1 MLILCARLESNKF
14 KELAANAAN
23 TTIMNQPTILVVDD
37 DDDIRFALTLLL
49 EQAGYRVVEAD
60 GPVQCMQL
68 LSRLTPALVLLDMNF
83 TRDTTSGKEGLALLA
98 QINPLN
104 IPVILMTAWANIEL
118 AVTGLQNGARDFI
131 EKPWR
136 KEKLLSQIANHIKSV
151 TAKPV
156 DTSWIAQSS
165 AMQSL
170 ETLIKQLAPTDAN
183 LLILGE
189 NGTGKSQLA
198 KRIHLLSGRC
208 EAPLISLN
216 MGALA
221 ESLFESELFGH
232 HKGAFTD
239 AKQDRLGAFSR
250 AKNGTLFMDE
260 IGTLPFHLQPKLL
273 QVLETGEFTPLGA
286 NASENINVRLIAAT
300 NQDLASAITNG
311 QFRQDLYYR
320 LNTFVIRLPAL
331 RERKDDISALCEH
344 FINQFAAKYNKPILP
359 LSANARELLKN
370 HPWPGNI
377 RELSHVIE
385 RAVLICNGEAIEISH
400 IMLDYQTTQSQSIPA
415 LTLEELEKQRI
426 VEVLQQ
432 HNQQITAAAKS
443 LGISRNALYRR
454 MEKYQLEGLDESL

>member
-1 MLILCARLESNKF
+1 
-14 KELAANAAN
+14 
-23 TTIMNQPTILVVDD
+23 
-37 DDDIRFALTLLL
+37 
-49 EQAGYRVVEAD
+49 
-60 GPVQCMQL
+60 
-68 LSRLTPALVLLDMNF
+68 
-83 TRDTTSGKEGLALLA
+83 
-98 QINPLN
+98 
-104 IPVILMTAWANIEL
+104 MTAWANIEL
-118 AVTGLQNGARDFI
+118 AVSGLQNGAKDFI

-136 KEKLLSQIANHIKSV
+136 KEKLLSQIANHIKPI
-151 TAKPV
+151 TTKPV
-156 DTSWIAQSS
+156 DNNWIAQSS

-170 ETLIKQLAPTDAN
+170 DTLIKQLAPTDAN

-198 KRIHLLSGRC
+198 QRIHQLSGRC
-208 EAPLISLN
+208 EAPLVSLN

-239 AKQDRLGAFSR
+239 AKQDRIGAFSR

-286 NASENINVRLIAAT
+286 NASEQVDVRLIAAT

-331 RERKDDISALCEH
+331 RERKDDIEPLSEY
-344 FINQFAAKYNKPILP
+344 FIKQFAAKYNKPKLL
-359 LSANARELLKN
+359 LSSSASEILKN
-370 HPWPGNI
+370 HVWPGNI
-377 RELSHVIE
+377 RELSHVME
-385 RAVLICNGEAIEISH
+385 RAVLICSSETIEVSH
-400 IMLDYQTTQSQSIPA
+400 IMLDNQATQSQSIPA

-454 MEKYQLEGLDESL
+454 MEKYQLEGQDESF

>member
-1 MLILCARLESNKF
+1 MS
-14 KELAANAAN
+14 
-23 TTIMNQPTILVVDD
+23 QHTILVVDD
-37 DDDIRFALTLLL
+37 DDDIRFALCILL

-60 GPVQCMQL
+60 GPSQCMQL
-68 LSRLTPALVLLDMNF
+68 LGRLTPALVLLDMNF
-83 TRDTTSGKEGLALLA
+83 TRDTTSGKEGLALLE
-98 QINPLN
+98 QITPLD
-104 IPVILMTAWANIEL
+104 IPVMLMTAWANIEL
-118 AVTGLQNGARDFI
+118 AVTGLQNGAKDFI

-136 KEKLLSQIANHIKSV
+136 KEKLLSQIDNHIKPLTKVLPQS
-151 TAKPV
+151 
-156 DTSWIAQSS
+156 DWIAQSS

-170 ETLIKQLAPTDAN
+170 DILIKQLAPTDAN

-198 KRIHLLSGRC
+198 KRIHQLSTRN
-208 EAPLISLN
+208 EAALVSLN
-216 MGALA
+216 MGAIA

-232 HKGAFTD
+232 RKGAFTD
-239 AKQDRLGAFSR
+239 AKQDRTGAFSR

-260 IGTLPFHLQPKLL
+260 IGTLPIHLQPKLL

-286 NASENINVRLIAAT
+286 NASEQVNVRLIAAT
-300 NQDLASAITNG
+300 NQDLSKAIADG

-331 RERKDDISALCEH
+331 RERKDDILPLATH
-344 FINQFAAKYNKPILP
+344 FINHFAAKYNKPP
-359 LSANARELLKN
+359 CTLSQNVEELLCS
-370 HPWPGNI
+370 HSWPGNI

-385 RAVLICNGEAIEISH
+385 RAMLICTESVIELVH
-400 IMLDYQTTQSQSIPA
+400 IMLDSQASPSQSIPK

-426 VEVLQQ
+426 TDVLQQ

-454 MEKYQLEGLDESL
+454 MEKYQLEGFDE

>member
-1 MLILCARLESNKF
+1 MAV
-14 KELAANAAN
+14 NAAI
-23 TTIMNQPTILVVDD
+23 TTSMSQPTILVVDD
-37 DDDIRFALTLLL
+37 DDDIRFALSLLL

-60 GPVQCMQL
+60 GPTQCMQL
-68 LSRLTPALVLLDMNF
+68 LCRLTPALVLLDMNF
-83 TRDTTSGKEGLALLA
+83 TRDTTSGKEGLALLE
-98 QINPLN
+98 QITPLG
-104 IPVILMTAWANIEL
+104 IPVMLMTAWANIEL
-118 AVTGLQNGARDFI
+118 AVTGLQRGAKNFI

-136 KEKLLSQIANHIKSV
+136 KEKLLSQIANHIKPIA
-151 TAKPV
+151 TRPTQN
-156 DTSWIAQSS
+156 DWIACSN

-170 ETLIKQLAPTDAN
+170 DTLIKQLAPTDAN

-198 KRIHLLSGRC
+198 KRIHQLSAHN
-208 EAPLISLN
+208 EAPLVSLN
-216 MGALA
+216 MGAIA

-239 AKQDRLGAFSR
+239 AKQDRTGAFSR

-286 NASENINVRLIAAT
+286 NASELANVRLIAAT

-331 RERKDDISALCEH
+331 RERKDDILPLATH
-344 FINQFAAKYNKPILP
+344 FINQFADKYNKSACT
-359 LSANARELLKN
+359 LSQSVQELLCN
-370 HPWPGNI
+370 HSWPGNI

-385 RAVLICNGEAIEISH
+385 RAMLICTGNAIELAH
-400 IMLDYQTTQSQSIPA
+400 IMLDNQTSPSQSIPQ

-426 VEVLQQ
+426 TEVLRQ

-454 MEKYQLEGLDESL
+454 MEKYQLEGFDE

>member
-1 MLILCARLESNKF
+1 M
-14 KELAANAAN
+14 AAYAAI
-23 TTIMNQPTILVVDD
+23 TTTMTPHTILVVDD
-37 DDDIRFALTLLL
+37 DDDIRFALSLLL

-60 GPVQCMQL
+60 GPSQCMQL
-68 LSRLTPALVLLDMNF
+68 LCRLTPALVLLDMNF
-83 TRDTTSGKEGLALLA
+83 TRDTTSGKEGLALLE
-98 QINPLN
+98 QITPLD
-104 IPVILMTAWANIEL
+104 IPVMLMTAWANIEL
-118 AVTGLQNGARDFI
+118 AVTGLQTGAKDFI

-136 KEKLLSQIANHIKSV
+136 KEKLLSQIANHIKPITTQPTQS
-151 TAKPV
+151 
-156 DTSWIAQSS
+156 DWIAYSS

-170 ETLIKQLAPTDAN
+170 NTLITQLAPTDAN

-198 KRIHLLSGRC
+198 KRIHQLSARS
-208 EAPLISLN
+208 EAPFVSLN
-216 MGALA
+216 MGAVA

-239 AKQDRLGAFSR
+239 AKQDRTGAFSR

-286 NASENINVRLIAAT
+286 NNSEQVNVRLIAAT
-300 NQDLASAITNG
+300 NQDLASAIKNG

-320 LNTFVIRLPAL
+320 LNTFVITLPAL
-331 RERKDDISALCEH
+331 RERKDDILPLAAH
-344 FINQFAAKYNKPILP
+344 FINQFAGKYNKSPCT
-359 LSANARELLKN
+359 LSLSVEELLCN
-370 HPWPGNI
+370 HSWPGNI

-385 RAVLICNGEAIEISH
+385 RAMLICTQSVIELAH
-400 IMLDYQTTQSQSIPA
+400 IMLDSQTSKSQLIPQ

-426 VEVLQQ
+426 TDVLQQ

-454 MEKYQLEGLDESL
+454 MEKYQLEGFDE

>member
-1 MLILCARLESNKF
+1 MS
-14 KELAANAAN
+14 
-23 TTIMNQPTILVVDD
+23 QPTILVVDD
-37 DDDIRFALTLLL
+37 DDDIRFALSLLL

-60 GPVQCMQL
+60 GPNQCMQL
-68 LSRLTPALVLLDMNF
+68 LYRLTPALILLDMNF
-83 TRDTTSGKEGLALLA
+83 TRDTTSGKEGLALLE
-98 QINPLN
+98 QITPLG

-118 AVTGLQNGARDFI
+118 AVNGLQTGAKDFI

-136 KEKLLSQIANHIKSV
+136 KEKLLNQIASHIKPTPKQQTQS
-151 TAKPV
+151 
-156 DTSWIAQSS
+156 DWIACSS

-170 ETLIKQLAPTDAN
+170 DTLITQLAPTDAN

-198 KRIHLLSGRC
+198 KRIHQLSARS
-208 EAPLISLN
+208 EAPFVSLN
-216 MGALA
+216 MGAIA

-239 AKQDRLGAFSR
+239 AKQDRAGAFTR

-273 QVLETGEFTPLGA
+273 QVLESGEFTPLGA
-286 NASENINVRLIAAT
+286 NNSEQVNVRLIAAT
-300 NQDLASAITNG
+300 NQDLASAITDG

-331 RERKDDISALCEH
+331 RERKDDILPLAAH
-344 FINQFAAKYNKPILP
+344 FIELFASKYNKPP
-359 LSANARELLKN
+359 CTLSQSVEELLCN
-370 HPWPGNI
+370 HNWPGNI

-385 RAVLICNGEAIEISH
+385 RAMLICTQSVIELSH
-400 IMLDYQTTQSQSIPA
+400 LMLDSQSNQSQSIPQ

-426 VEVLQQ
+426 TDVLQQ

-454 MEKYQLEGLDESL
+454 MEKYQLEGLDE

>member
-1 MLILCARLESNKF
+1 M
-14 KELAANAAN
+14 AAYAAI
-23 TTIMNQPTILVVDD
+23 TTTMTPHTILVVDD
-37 DDDIRFALTLLL
+37 DDDIRFALSLLL

-60 GPVQCMQL
+60 GPSQCMQL
-68 LSRLTPALVLLDMNF
+68 LCRLTPALVLLDMNF
-83 TRDTTSGKEGLALLA
+83 TRDTTSGKEGLALLE
-98 QINPLN
+98 QITPLD
-104 IPVILMTAWANIEL
+104 IPVMLMTAWANIEL
-118 AVTGLQNGARDFI
+118 AVTGLQTGAKDFI

-136 KEKLLSQIANHIKSV
+136 KEKLLSQIANHIKPITTQPTQS
-151 TAKPV
+151 
-156 DTSWIAQSS
+156 DWIAHSS

-170 ETLIKQLAPTDAN
+170 NTLITQLAPTDAN

-198 KRIHLLSGRC
+198 KRIHQLSARS
-208 EAPLISLN
+208 EAPFVSLN
-216 MGALA
+216 MGAVA

-239 AKQDRLGAFSR
+239 AKQDRTGAFSR

-286 NASENINVRLIAAT
+286 NNSEQVNVRLIAAT

-320 LNTFVIRLPAL
+320 LNTFVITLPAL
-331 RERKDDISALCEH
+331 RERKDDILPLAAH
-344 FINQFAAKYNKPILP
+344 FINQFAGKYNKSPCT
-359 LSANARELLKN
+359 LSQSVEELLCN
-370 HPWPGNI
+370 HSWPGNI

-385 RAVLICNGEAIEISH
+385 RAMLICTQSVIELAH
-400 IMLDYQTTQSQSIPA
+400 IMLDSQTSKSQLIPQ

-426 VEVLQQ
+426 TDVLQQ

-454 MEKYQLEGLDESL
+454 MEKYQLEGFDE

>member
-1 MLILCARLESNKF
+1 MS
-14 KELAANAAN
+14 
-23 TTIMNQPTILVVDD
+23 QPTILVVDD
-37 DDDIRFALTLLL
+37 DDDIRFALSLLL

-60 GPVQCMQL
+60 GPTQCMQL

-83 TRDTTSGKEGLALLA
+83 TRDTTSGKEGLALLE
-98 QINPLN
+98 QITPLN

-118 AVTGLQNGARDFI
+118 AVTGLQSGAKNFI

-136 KEKLLSQIANHIKSV
+136 KEKLLAQIANHIEPISPQTEQSDWVACSSV
-151 TAKPV
+151 
-156 DTSWIAQSS
+156 
-165 AMQSL
+165 MQSL
-170 ETLIKQLAPTDAN
+170 DKLITQLAPTDAN

-198 KRIHLLSGRC
+198 KRIHQLSARNN
-208 EAPLISLN
+208 APLVSLN
-216 MGALA
+216 MGAIA

-239 AKQDRLGAFSR
+239 AKQDRTGAFSR
-250 AKNGTLFMDE
+250 AKSGTLFMDE

-286 NASENINVRLIAAT
+286 NASELVNVRLIAAT
-300 NQDLASAITNG
+300 NQNLSAAISDG

-320 LNTFVIRLPAL
+320 LNTFVIKLPAL
-331 RERKDDISALCEH
+331 RERKEDILPLVAH
-344 FINQFAAKYNKPILP
+344 FINLFAGKYNKPTCT
-359 LSANARELLKN
+359 LSHSAEKLLCN
-370 HPWPGNI
+370 HNWPGNI

-385 RAVLICNGEAIEISH
+385 RAMLISTGSVIELPN
-400 IMLDYQTTQSQSIPA
+400 IMLDSQVNQGQSIPK

-426 VEVLQQ
+426 TDVLQQ

-454 MEKYQLEGLDESL
+454 MEKYQLEGFDE

>member
-1 MLILCARLESNKF
+1 M
-14 KELAANAAN
+14 AAYAAI
-23 TTIMNQPTILVVDD
+23 TTTMTPHTILVVDD
-37 DDDIRFALTLLL
+37 DDDIRFALSLLL

-60 GPVQCMQL
+60 GPSQCMQL
-68 LSRLTPALVLLDMNF
+68 LCRLTPALVLLDMNF
-83 TRDTTSGKEGLALLA
+83 TRDTTSGKEGLALLE
-98 QINPLN
+98 QITPLD
-104 IPVILMTAWANIEL
+104 IPVMLMTAWANIEL
-118 AVTGLQNGARDFI
+118 AVTGLQTGAKDFI

-136 KEKLLSQIANHIKSV
+136 KEKLLSQIANHIKPITTQPTQS
-151 TAKPV
+151 
-156 DTSWIAQSS
+156 DWIAYSS

-170 ETLIKQLAPTDAN
+170 NTLITQLAPTDAN

-198 KRIHLLSGRC
+198 KRIHQLSARS
-208 EAPLISLN
+208 EAPFVSLN
-216 MGALA
+216 MGAVA

-239 AKQDRLGAFSR
+239 AKQDRTGAFSR

-286 NASENINVRLIAAT
+286 NNSEQVNVRLIAAT

-320 LNTFVIRLPAL
+320 LNTFVITLPAL
-331 RERKDDISALCEH
+331 RERIDDILPLAAH
-344 FINQFAAKYNKPILP
+344 FINQFAGKYNKSPCT
-359 LSANARELLKN
+359 LSQSVEELLCN
-370 HPWPGNI
+370 HSWPGNI

-385 RAVLICNGEAIEISH
+385 RAMLICTQSVIELAH
-400 IMLDYQTTQSQSIPA
+400 IMLDSQTSKSQLIPQ

-426 VEVLQQ
+426 TDVLQQ

-454 MEKYQLEGLDESL
+454 MEKYQLEGFDE

>member
-1 MLILCARLESNKF
+1 M
-14 KELAANAAN
+14 AAYAAI
-23 TTIMNQPTILVVDD
+23 TTTMTPHTILVVDD
-37 DDDIRFALTLLL
+37 DDDIRFALSLLL

-60 GPVQCMQL
+60 GPSQCMQL
-68 LSRLTPALVLLDMNF
+68 LCRLTPALVLLDMNF
-83 TRDTTSGKEGLALLA
+83 TRDTTSGKEGLALLE
-98 QINPLN
+98 QITPLD
-104 IPVILMTAWANIEL
+104 IPVMLMTAWANIEL
-118 AVTGLQNGARDFI
+118 AVTGLQTGAKDFI

-136 KEKLLSQIANHIKSV
+136 KEKLLSQIANHIKPITMQPTQS
-151 TAKPV
+151 
-156 DTSWIAQSS
+156 DWIAYSS

-170 ETLIKQLAPTDAN
+170 NTLITQLAPTDAN

-198 KRIHLLSGRC
+198 KRIHQLSARS
-208 EAPLISLN
+208 EAPFVSLN
-216 MGALA
+216 MGAVA

-239 AKQDRLGAFSR
+239 AKQDRTGAFSR
-250 AKNGTLFMDE
+250 AKNGILFMDE

-286 NASENINVRLIAAT
+286 NNSEQVNVRLIAAT

-320 LNTFVIRLPAL
+320 LNTFVITLPAL
-331 RERKDDISALCEH
+331 RERKDDILPLAAH
-344 FINQFAAKYNKPILP
+344 FINQFAGKYNKSPCT
-359 LSANARELLKN
+359 LSQSVEELLCN
-370 HPWPGNI
+370 HSWPGNI

-385 RAVLICNGEAIEISH
+385 RAMLISTDSVIELPN
-400 IMLDYQTTQSQSIPA
+400 IMLDNQVNQGQSIPK

-426 VEVLQQ
+426 TDVLQQ

-454 MEKYQLEGLDESL
+454 MEKYQLEGFDE

>member
-1 MLILCARLESNKF
+1 M
-14 KELAANAAN
+14 AADAAI
-23 TTIMNQPTILVVDD
+23 TTTMTPHTILVVDD
-37 DDDIRFALTLLL
+37 DDDIRFALSLLL
-49 EQAGYRVVEAD
+49 EQAGYRVIEAD
-60 GPVQCMQL
+60 GPAQCMQL
-68 LSRLTPALVLLDMNF
+68 LSRVTPALVLLDMNF

-98 QINPLN
+98 KIKPLN

-118 AVTGLQNGARDFI
+118 AVTGLQSGAKNFI

-136 KEKLLSQIANHIKSV
+136 KEKLLAQIANHIEPISSQIEQS
-151 TAKPV
+151 
-156 DTSWIAQSS
+156 DWIACSS

-170 ETLIKQLAPTDAN
+170 DKLITQLAPTDAN

-198 KRIHLLSGRC
+198 KRIHQLSARN
-208 EAPLISLN
+208 EAPLVSLN
-216 MGALA
+216 MGAIA

-239 AKQDRLGAFSR
+239 AKQDRTGAFSR
-250 AKNGTLFMDE
+250 AKSGTLFMDE

-286 NASENINVRLIAAT
+286 NASELVNVRLIAAT
-300 NQDLASAITNG
+300 NQNLSAAISDG

-320 LNTFVIRLPAL
+320 LNTFVIKLPAL
-331 RERKDDISALCEH
+331 RERKDDILPLVAH
-344 FINQFAAKYNKPILP
+344 FINLFAGKYNKPTCT
-359 LSANARELLKN
+359 LSQSAEKLLCN
-370 HPWPGNI
+370 YNWPGNI

-385 RAVLICNGEAIEISH
+385 RAMLISTGNVIELSN
-400 IMLDYQTTQSQSIPA
+400 IMLDSQTNQDQSIPQ

-426 VEVLQQ
+426 TDALQQ

-454 MEKYQLEGLDESL
+454 MEKYQLEGFDESL

>member
-1 MLILCARLESNKF
+1 
-14 KELAANAAN
+14 
-23 TTIMNQPTILVVDD
+23 
-37 DDDIRFALTLLL
+37 
-49 EQAGYRVVEAD
+49 
-60 GPVQCMQL
+60 
-68 LSRLTPALVLLDMNF
+68 
-83 TRDTTSGKEGLALLA
+83 
-98 QINPLN
+98 
-104 IPVILMTAWANIEL
+104 
-118 AVTGLQNGARDFI
+118 
-131 EKPWR
+131 
-136 KEKLLSQIANHIKSV
+136 
-151 TAKPV
+151 
-156 DTSWIAQSS
+156 
-165 AMQSL
+165 
-170 ETLIKQLAPTDAN
+170 
-183 LLILGE
+183 
-189 NGTGKSQLA
+189 
-198 KRIHLLSGRC
+198 
-208 EAPLISLN
+208 
-216 MGALA
+216 
-221 ESLFESELFGH
+221 
-232 HKGAFTD
+232 
-239 AKQDRLGAFSR
+239 
-250 AKNGTLFMDE
+250 MDE

-359 LSANARELLKN
+359 LSASARELLKN

-385 RAVLICNGEAIEISH
+385 RAVLICNGEAIEINH

-454 MEKYQLEGLDESL
+454 MEKYQLEGLDESF

>member
-1 MLILCARLESNKF
+1 M
-14 KELAANAAN
+14 AAYAAI
-23 TTIMNQPTILVVDD
+23 TTTMTPHTILVVDD
-37 DDDIRFALTLLL
+37 DDDIRFALSLLL

-60 GPVQCMQL
+60 GPSQCMQL
-68 LSRLTPALVLLDMNF
+68 LCRLTPALVLLDMNF
-83 TRDTTSGKEGLALLA
+83 TRDTTSGKEGLALLE
-98 QINPLN
+98 QITPLD
-104 IPVILMTAWANIEL
+104 IPVMLMTAWANIEL
-118 AVTGLQNGARDFI
+118 AVTGLQTGAKDFI

-136 KEKLLSQIANHIKSV
+136 KEKLLSQIANHIKPITTQPTQS
-151 TAKPV
+151 
-156 DTSWIAQSS
+156 DWIAYSS

-170 ETLIKQLAPTDAN
+170 NTLITQLAPTDAN

-198 KRIHLLSGRC
+198 KRIHQLSARS
-208 EAPLISLN
+208 EAPFVSLN
-216 MGALA
+216 MGAVA

-239 AKQDRLGAFSR
+239 AKQDRTGAFSR

-286 NASENINVRLIAAT
+286 NNSEQVNVRLIAAT
-300 NQDLASAITNG
+300 NQDLASAITNW

-320 LNTFVIRLPAL
+320 LNTFVITLPAL
-331 RERKDDISALCEH
+331 RERKDDILPLAAH
-344 FINQFAAKYNKPILP
+344 FINQFAGKYNKSPCT
-359 LSANARELLKN
+359 LSQSVEELLCN
-370 HPWPGNI
+370 HSWPGNI

-385 RAVLICNGEAIEISH
+385 RAMLICTQSVIELAH
-400 IMLDYQTTQSQSIPA
+400 IMLDSQTSKSQLIPQ

-426 VEVLQQ
+426 TDVLQQ

-454 MEKYQLEGLDESL
+454 MEKYQLEGFDE